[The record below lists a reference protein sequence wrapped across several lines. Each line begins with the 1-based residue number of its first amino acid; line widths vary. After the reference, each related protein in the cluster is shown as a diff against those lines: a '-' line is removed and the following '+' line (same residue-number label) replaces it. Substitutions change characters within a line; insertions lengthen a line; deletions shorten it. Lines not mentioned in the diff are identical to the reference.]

1 MKLITSEWIAKAEGD
16 FATAERELSATDHPN
31 YDAVCF
37 HAQQCAEKY
46 LKAFLQE
53 ANIAFPK
60 THDLADLLAS
70 ALSIEPTWTSMTAD
84 LNALSAFAV
93 EYRYPGESAD
103 IDEGREA
110 FSKCERSRGHPSGI
124 AFVKSC
130 SFLAVSEW
138 SNVYKN

>member
-1 MKLITSEWIAKAEGD
+1 MKLITGEWITKAEGD
-16 FATAERELSATDHPN
+16 FATAQRELKAIDHPN

-70 ALSIEPTWTSMTAD
+70 VVLLEPTLASMATD
-84 LNALSAFAV
+84 LNTLSAFAV
-93 EYRYPGESAD
+93 EYRYPGDAAD
-103 IDEGREA
+103 LAEATEA
-110 FSKCERSRGHPSGI
+110 FQICKNVRQVIRGTLH
-124 AFVKSC
+124 
-130 SFLAVSEW
+130 L
-138 SNVYKN
+138 

>member
-1 MKLITSEWIAKAEGD
+1 MKPITTEWIAKAEGV
-16 FATAERELSATDHPN
+16 FATAQRELGATDHSN

-53 ANIAFPK
+53 ANIPFPK

-70 ALSIEPTWTSMTAD
+70 ALSIEPTWSSMTAD

-93 EYRYPGESAD
+93 SID
-103 IDEGREA
+103 I
-110 FSKCERSRGHPSGI
+110 PVTQQI
-124 AFVKSC
+124 
-130 SFLAVSEW
+130 
-138 SNVYKN
+138 